1 MPIVSIYK
9 TYHSKTDIV
18 KSSISNK
25 EIWSIALPIM
35 LGNMAQTIIN
45 FTDTAF
51 LGHLGVVALGASML
65 AGLFY
70 FVFTTIAAGFAI
82 GIQIIV
88 ARRFGE
94 KSYDRIGVI
103 FGHGSIF
110 VLLLGSLLFSIL
122 YFFSDHLLLWLI
134 DSSNIYD
141 ASLDYIKYRQFG
153 IIFVCFNFLYRALY
167 VGISKTK
174 VITYS
179 TVIMAV
185 VNIIL
190 DYCLIFGKCGLPEM
204 GISGAAL
211 ASLAAEVAAFTFF
224 TSYSYVTLRKREFGL
239 FKIHRL
245 EPELMGRILRISTP
259 TMVQKLLSF
268 GVWFIFFVLIEKMGE
283 TATGIS
289 SITRSVYMILI
300 TPCFAFSTTTNTL
313 VSRIIGEGHYNQVF
327 ATVNKVLRNCLLC
340 TIPIVAIVAIFP
352 LQIVS
357 IYTDDIDFAR
367 LVIPSIIVI
376 CSGTIFQ
383 GIGNAYFEAVSG
395 TGNTSAALYLETSI
409 LVVYVLFIV
418 AMTNLTTNV
427 ELVWTA
433 EILYGALLGIICYL
447 YMKFAR
453 WDKKRI

>member
-1 MPIVSIYK
+1 MK
-9 TYHSKTDIV
+9 THIT
-18 KSSISNK
+18 NK

-70 FVFTTIAAGFAI
+70 FVFTTIAAGFAV
-82 GIQIIV
+82 GVQIII

-94 KSYDRIGVI
+94 KNYGRVGVI
-103 FGHGSIF
+103 FQHGSLF
-110 VLLLGSLLFSIL
+110 VLMLGCLLLSVL
-122 YFFSDHLLLWLI
+122 YLFSDHLLLWLI
-134 DSSNIYD
+134 DSQNIYE

-167 VGISKTK
+167 VGISSTK

-179 TVIMAV
+179 TIIMAI
-185 VNIIL
+185 VNIFL
-190 DYCLIFGKCGLPEM
+190 DYCLIFGYWGFPEM
-204 GISGAAL
+204 GIAGAAI
-211 ASLAAEVAAFTFF
+211 ASFAAEISAFVFF
-224 TSYSYVTLRKREFGL
+224 SVYSYIKLRNKEYGMFRRYR
-239 FKIHRL
+239 I

-289 SITRSVYMILI
+289 SITRSIYMILI

-313 VSRIIGEGHYNQVF
+313 VSKVIGEGHTDQVF
-327 ATVNKVLRNCLLC
+327 STIGKVLKNCLLC
-340 TIPIVAIVAIFP
+340 TIPIVVIVAIFP
-352 LQIVS
+352 VTIAS
-357 IYTDDIDFAR
+357 IYTDDLNFAT
-367 LVIPSIIVI
+367 LVVPSILVI

-395 TGNTSAALYLETSI
+395 TGNTSAALYLESII
-409 LVVYVLFIV
+409 LVVYVLYIV
-418 AMTNLTTNV
+418 AMTNLTTKV
-427 ELVWTA
+427 EWVWTA
-433 EILYGALLGIICYL
+433 EILYGVLLGILCSL
-447 YMKFAR
+447 YMKYAK

>member
-1 MPIVSIYK
+1 
-9 TYHSKTDIV
+9 
-18 KSSISNK
+18 
-25 EIWSIALPIM
+25 
-35 LGNMAQTIIN
+35 MAQTIIN

-70 FVFTTIAAGFAI
+70 FVFTTVAAGFAV
-82 GIQIIV
+82 GVQIII

-94 KSYDRIGVI
+94 KNYGRVGVI
-103 FGHGSIF
+103 FQHGSLF
-110 VLLLGSLLFSIL
+110 VLVLGCLLLSVL
-122 YFFSDHLLLWLI
+122 YLFSDHLLLWLI
-134 DSSNIYD
+134 DSQNIYE

-167 VGISKTK
+167 VGISTTK

-179 TVIMAV
+179 TIIMAI
-185 VNIIL
+185 VNICL
-190 DYCLIFGKCGLPEM
+190 DYCLIFGNWGFPKM
-204 GISGAAL
+204 GVAGAAL
-211 ASLAAEVAAFTFF
+211 ASFAAEISAFVFF
-224 TSYSYVTLRKREFGL
+224 SVYSYVTLRGKSFGMYKL
-239 FKIHRL
+239 HGI
-245 EPELMGRILRISTP
+245 EPELMSRILKVSAP

-289 SITRSVYMILI
+289 SITRSIYMILI

-313 VSRIIGEGHYNQVF
+313 VSRVIGEGHSDQVF
-327 ATVNKVLRNCLLC
+327 STVGKVLKNCLLC

-352 LQIVS
+352 VNIAS
-357 IYTDDIDFAR
+357 IYTDDLNFAH
-367 LVIPSIIVI
+367 LVVPSIIVI

-395 TGNTSAALYLETSI
+395 TGNTSAALYLEAVI

-418 AMTNLTTNV
+418 VMTNLTTEV
-427 ELVWTA
+427 AWVWTA
-433 EILYGALLGIICYL
+433 EILYGVLLGILCSL
-447 YMKFAR
+447 YMKYAK
-453 WDKKRI
+453 WNQKRI

>member
-1 MPIVSIYK
+1 MK
-9 TYHSKTDIV
+9 TRVT
-18 KSSISNK
+18 NK

-70 FVFTTIAAGFAI
+70 FVFTTVAAGFAV
-82 GIQIIV
+82 GVQIII

-94 KSYDRIGVI
+94 KNYGRVGVI
-103 FGHGSIF
+103 FQHGSLF
-110 VLLLGSLLFSIL
+110 VLVLGCLLLSVL
-122 YFFSDHLLLWLI
+122 YLFSDHLLLWLI
-134 DSSNIYD
+134 DSQNIYE

-167 VGISKTK
+167 VGISTTK

-179 TVIMAV
+179 TIIMAI
-185 VNIIL
+185 VNICL
-190 DYCLIFGKCGLPEM
+190 DYCLIFGNWGFPKM
-204 GISGAAL
+204 GVAGAAL
-211 ASLAAEVAAFTFF
+211 ASFAAEISAFVFF
-224 TSYSYVTLRKREFGL
+224 SVYSYVTLRGKSFGMYKL
-239 FKIHRL
+239 HGI
-245 EPELMGRILRISTP
+245 EPELMSRILKISAP

-289 SITRSVYMILI
+289 SITRSIYMILI

-313 VSRIIGEGHYNQVF
+313 VSRVIGEGHSDQVF
-327 ATVNKVLRNCLLC
+327 STVGKVLKNCLLC

-352 LQIVS
+352 VNIAS
-357 IYTDDIDFAR
+357 IYTDDLNFAH
-367 LVIPSIIVI
+367 LVVPSIIVI

-395 TGNTSAALYLETSI
+395 TGNTSAALYLEAVI

-418 AMTNLTTNV
+418 VMTNITTEV
-427 ELVWTA
+427 AWVWTA
-433 EILYGALLGIICYL
+433 EILYGVLLGILCSL
-447 YMKFAR
+447 YMKYAK
-453 WDKKRI
+453 WNQKRI

>member
-1 MPIVSIYK
+1 MKKKI
-9 TYHSKTDIV
+9 TDR
-18 KSSISNK
+18 

-51 LGHLGVVALGASML
+51 LGHLGVIALGASML

-70 FVFTTIAAGFAI
+70 FVFTTVAAGFAI

-94 KSYDRIGVI
+94 KNFGRIGVI
-103 FGHGSIF
+103 FEHGSLF
-110 VLLLGSLLFSIL
+110 VLLLGLILFSIL
-122 YFFSDHLLLWLI
+122 YFFSDQLLLWLI
-134 DSSNIYD
+134 DSQNIYE
-141 ASLDYIKYRQFG
+141 ASIDYIKYRQFG
-153 IIFVCFNFLYRALY
+153 IAFVCFNFLYRALY
-167 VGISKTK
+167 VGISNTK

-179 TVIMAV
+179 TAIMAV
-185 VNIIL
+185 VNIAL
-190 DYCLIFGKCGLPEM
+190 DYCLIFGKCGFPQM
-204 GISGAAL
+204 GIGGAAL
-211 ASLAAEVAAFTFF
+211 ASLCAEVSAFAFF
-224 TSYSYVTLRKREFGL
+224 TLYSYITLRKREFGM

-245 EPELMGRILRISTP
+245 ESELMGRILKISTP
-259 TMVQKLLSF
+259 TMVQKLFSF
-268 GVWFIFFVLIEKMGE
+268 SVWFIFFVLIEKMGE

-289 SITRSVYMILI
+289 SITRSIYMILI

-313 VSRIIGEGHYNQVF
+313 VSRIIGEGRLNQIF
-327 ATVNKVLRNCLLC
+327 PTINKVLKNCMLC
-340 TIPIVAIVAIFP
+340 TIPIVIFVAIFP
-352 LQIVS
+352 MQIAG
-357 IYTDDIDFAR
+357 IYTDDLDFAR
-367 LVIPSIIVI
+367 LVIPSILVI

-395 TGNTSAALYLETSI
+395 TGNTSAALYLESAV
-409 LVVYVLFIV
+409 LVVYILFIF
-418 AMTNLTTNV
+418 AMTHLTTRV

-433 EILYGALLGIICYL
+433 EILYGALLGILCFL

>member
-1 MPIVSIYK
+1 MK
-9 TYHSKTDIV
+9 SKIT
-18 KSSISNK
+18 NR

-51 LGHLGVVALGASML
+51 LGRLGVIALGASML

-70 FVFTTIAAGFAI
+70 FVFTTVAAGFAV

-94 KSYDRIGVI
+94 KNYGRIGVI
-103 FGHGSIF
+103 FEHGSLF
-110 VLLLGSLLFSIL
+110 VLLLGLILFSIL
-122 YFFSDHLLLWLI
+122 YFFSDHLLHLLI
-134 DSSNIYD
+134 DSQSIYE
-141 ASLDYIKYRQFG
+141 ASVDYIKYRQFG
-153 IIFVCFNFLYRALY
+153 IAFVCFNFLYRALY
-167 VGISKTK
+167 VGISNTK

-185 VNIIL
+185 VNIVL
-190 DYCLIFGKCGLPEM
+190 DYCLIFGKFGLPQM
-204 GISGAAL
+204 GTAGAAL
-211 ASLAAEVAAFTFF
+211 ASLCAEISAFLFF
-224 TSYSYVTLRKREFGL
+224 TLYSYITLGKKNLGMFRVYP
-239 FKIHRL
+239 L
-245 EPELMGRILRISTP
+245 ESELMGRILRISTP
-259 TMVQKLLSF
+259 TMIQKLCSF
-268 GVWFIFFVLIEKMGE
+268 GVWFVFFIMIEKMGE

-289 SITRSVYMILI
+289 SIVRSVYMILI

-313 VSRIIGEGHYNQVF
+313 VSRIIGEGHKEQVF
-327 ATVNKVLRNCLLC
+327 PVIGKVLKNCLLC
-340 TIPIVAIVAIFP
+340 TIPVVALVSIFP
-352 LQIVS
+352 VQIAG
-357 IYTDDIDFAR
+357 IYTDDIALAQ
-367 LVIPSIIVI
+367 LVVPSILVI

-395 TGNTSAALYLETSI
+395 TGNTSAALYLESAV
-409 LVVYVLFIV
+409 LVIYVLFV
-418 AMTNLTTNV
+418 YAMTHLSTRV

-433 EILYGALLGIICYL
+433 EILYGALLGILCYI